1 MNETDLKIIEMHYE
15 DGMKES
21 EIAASLGLSTAIVH
35 EVLFEYEQGDIGSVF
50 EE

>member
-15 DGMKES
+15 DGLKES
-21 EIAASLGLSTAIVH
+21 EIAERLNLSTSTIR
-35 EVLFEYEQGDIGSVF
+35 EVLFEFERGDIGSMF

>member
-15 DGMKES
+15 DGFKES
-21 EIAASLGLSTAIVH
+21 EIAERLNLPVDAVR
-35 EVLFEYEQGDIGSVF
+35 EVLFEFERGDIGSMF